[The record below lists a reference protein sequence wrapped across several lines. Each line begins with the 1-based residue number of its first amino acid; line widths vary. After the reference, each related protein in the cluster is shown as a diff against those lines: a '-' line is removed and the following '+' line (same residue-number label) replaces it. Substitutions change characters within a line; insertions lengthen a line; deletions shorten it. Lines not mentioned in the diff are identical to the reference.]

1 MRGLGISPQISS
13 AWGAMH
19 VEDWEK
25 LFIFIFF
32 FFYSFPIVSAQPQ
45 AGPTTSRQGVE
56 GALLGRPRRILP
68 SGGAWPAAHAL

>member
-19 VEDWEK
+19 VEDWKK
-25 LFIFIFF
+25 LFVCF
-32 FFYSFPIVSAQPQ
+32 FFYSFPIVSALPQ

-56 GALLGRPRRILP
+56 GALLGRPWRILP
-68 SGGAWPAAHAL
+68 SGGTWPAVHAL

>member
-1 MRGLGISPQISS
+1 MRGLGISPQICS

-19 VEDWEK
+19 VEDWKK
-25 LFIFIFF
+25 LFVCLF
-32 FFYSFPIVSAQPQ
+32 FFYSFPIVSALPQ

-56 GALLGRPRRILP
+56 GALLGRPWRVLP